1 MKKEIIKE
9 EKNISLDDIEKVT
22 EFFKDILK
30 DGDVVIMEGN
40 LGFGK
45 TTFVRILSRLMESED
60 IVSSPSFT
68 LINEYD
74 IILNGE
80 ESILRHVDLYRL
92 EKEDELD
99 DIGFKDKIRENGIT
113 MIEWGNKFKD
123 YFDAPYYLFEI
134 EMYEENNRLYRIS
147 LISWKNHLYYS

>member
-147 LISWKNHLYYS
+147 LIS

>member
-9 EKNISLDDIEKVT
+9 EKNISLEDIEKVA

-92 EKEDELD
+92 EKEEELD
-99 DIGFKDKIRENGIT
+99 DIGFKDKIRESGIT
-113 MIEWGNKFKD
+113 MIEWGSKFKD
-123 YFDAPYYLFEI
+123 YFEAPYYLFEI
-134 EMYEENNRLYRIS
+134 EMNEENNRLYRIS
-147 LISWKNHLYYS
+147 LIS

>member
-1 MKKEIIKE
+1 MKKEILKE
-9 EKNISLDDIEKVT
+9 EENISIDNIET
-22 EFFKDILK
+22 IASFFKSILK
-30 DGDVVIMEGN
+30 NGDIVIMEGN

-45 TTFVRILSRLMESED
+45 TTFVRILSRLLESED

-74 IILNGE
+74 IMLDGK

-92 EKEDELD
+92 DSKEELD

-113 MIEWGNKFKD
+113 IIEWGNKFKD
-123 YFDAPYYLFEI
+123 YFEPPYYLFEI
-134 EMYEENNRLYRIS
+134 EMKEENSRLYRIS
-147 LISWKNHLYYS
+147 LIS

>member
-1 MKKEIIKE
+1 MKKEILKE
-9 EKNISLDDIEKVT
+9 EKNISLDDIEKVA

-147 LISWKNHLYYS
+147 LIL

>member
-9 EKNISLDDIEKVT
+9 EKNISLDDIEKVA

-123 YFDAPYYLFEI
+123 YFEAPYYLFEI

-147 LISWKNHLYYS
+147 LIS

>member
-9 EKNISLDDIEKVT
+9 EKNISLEGIEKVA
-22 EFFKDILK
+22 EFFKGILK
-30 DGDVVIMEGN
+30 DGDIVIMEGN

-74 IILNGE
+74 IILNDE

-92 EKEDELD
+92 EKEEELD

-123 YFDAPYYLFEI
+123 YFEAPYYLFEI

-147 LISWKNHLYYS
+147 LIS

>member
-9 EKNISLDDIEKVT
+9 EKNISLDDIEKIA
-22 EFFKDILK
+22 EFFKSVLK
-30 DGDVVIMEGN
+30 DGDIVIMEGN

-123 YFDAPYYLFEI
+123 YFEAPYYLFEI

-147 LISWKNHLYYS
+147 LIS

>member
-9 EKNISLDDIEKVT
+9 EKDISLENIEKVA
-22 EFFKDILK
+22 EFFKDVLK

-45 TTFVRILSRLMESED
+45 TTFVRILSILMESED

-92 EKEDELD
+92 EKKEELD

-113 MIEWGNKFKD
+113 MIEWGNKFID
-123 YFDAPYYLFEI
+123 YFEAPYYLFEI
-134 EMYEENNRLYRIS
+134 EMNEENNRLYRIS
-147 LISWKNHLYYS
+147 LIS

>member
-9 EKNISLDDIEKVT
+9 EKDISLEDIEKVA

-92 EKEDELD
+92 EKEEELD
-99 DIGFKDKIRENGIT
+99 DIGFKDKIRESGILET
-113 MIEWGNKFKD
+113 LDRYGNPLPSVSEKATADGEEKSDDNDGMKD
-123 YFDAPYYLFEI
+123 
-134 EMYEENNRLYRIS
+134 ENNNDAS
-147 LISWKNHLYYS
+147 QDV

>member
-9 EKNISLDDIEKVT
+9 EKNISLEGIEKVA

-92 EKEDELD
+92 EKEEELD

-113 MIEWGNKFKD
+113 MIEWGGKFKD
-123 YFDAPYYLFEI
+123 YFEAPYYLFEI

-147 LISWKNHLYYS
+147 LIS

>member
-9 EKNISLDDIEKVT
+9 EKNISLDDIEKIA
-22 EFFKDILK
+22 EFFKSVLK
-30 DGDVVIMEGN
+30 DGDIVIMEGN

-68 LINEYD
+68 LISEYD

-123 YFDAPYYLFEI
+123 YFEAPYYLFEI

-147 LISWKNHLYYS
+147 LIS

>member
-9 EKNISLDDIEKVT
+9 EKNINLEDIEKVA
-22 EFFKDILK
+22 EFFKGILK
-30 DGDVVIMEGN
+30 DGDIVIMEGN

-92 EKEDELD
+92 EKEEELD

-123 YFDAPYYLFEI
+123 YFEAPYYLFEI

-147 LISWKNHLYYS
+147 LIS

>member
-9 EKNISLDDIEKVT
+9 EKNINLEDIEKIA
-22 EFFKDILK
+22 EFFKGILK
-30 DGDVVIMEGN
+30 DGNIVIMEGN

-92 EKEDELD
+92 EKKEEL
-99 DIGFKDKIRENGIT
+99 
-113 MIEWGNKFKD
+113 
-123 YFDAPYYLFEI
+123 
-134 EMYEENNRLYRIS
+134 EESRSR
-147 LISWKNHLYYS
+147 K

>member
-9 EKNISLDDIEKVT
+9 EKNISLDDIEKVA
-22 EFFKDILK
+22 EFFKSVLK
-30 DGDVVIMEGN
+30 DGDIVIMEGN

-123 YFDAPYYLFEI
+123 YFEAPYYLFEI

-147 LISWKNHLYYS
+147 LIS

>member
-9 EKNISLDDIEKVT
+9 EKNISLDDIEKIA
-22 EFFKDILK
+22 EFFKSVLK
-30 DGDVVIMEGN
+30 DGDIVIMEGN

-123 YFDAPYYLFEI
+123 YFEAPYYLFEI
-134 EMYEENNRLYRIS
+134 EMNEENNRLYRIS
-147 LISWKNHLYYS
+147 LIS

>member
-1 MKKEIIKE
+1 MKKDILKE
-9 EKNISLDDIEKVT
+9 EKDINLENINHIAKYLKG
-22 EFFKDILK
+22 ILK
-30 DGDVVIMEGN
+30 DGDLVIMEGN

-45 TTFVRILSRLMESED
+45 TTFIRILSRLMKSED

-74 IILNGE
+74 IILNGK

-92 EKEDELD
+92 EDKDELD

-113 MIEWGNKFKD
+113 MIEWGNKFID
-123 YFDAPYYLFEI
+123 YFETPYYLFEI
-134 EMYEENNRLYRIS
+134 EMKEENNRLYRIS
-147 LISWKNHLYYS
+147 LIS

>member
-9 EKNISLDDIEKVT
+9 EKNISLEGIEKVA
-22 EFFKDILK
+22 EFFKGILK
-30 DGDVVIMEGN
+30 DGDIVIMEGN

-92 EKEDELD
+92 EKEEELD

-113 MIEWGNKFKD
+113 LIEWGNKFKD
-123 YFDAPYYLFEI
+123 YFEAPYYLFEI

-147 LISWKNHLYYS
+147 LIS

>member
-1 MKKEIIKE
+1 MKKEILKE
-9 EKNISLDDIEKVT
+9 EKNISLDDIKNIAEYLKS
-22 EFFKDILK
+22 ILK
-30 DGDVVIMEGN
+30 DGDIIIMDGN

-92 EKEDELD
+92 EKKEELD

-113 MIEWGNKFKD
+113 MIEWGNKFID
-123 YFDAPYYLFEI
+123 YFEAPYYLFEI
-134 EMYEENNRLYRIS
+134 EMNEENNRLYRIS
-147 LISWKNHLYYS
+147 LIS